1 MVDIGSLIKAIVT
14 ALVTSNPLVTPP
26 EAVKVT
32 AHETGEYMAFDLAVA
47 PEDVGRV
54 IGKQG
59 RVAQAIRTIVYSV
72 KSPYDKRVRLNILDA
87 PHTK

>member
-14 ALVTSNPLVTPP
+14 PLVTKP
-26 EAVKVT
+26 EAVAVT
-32 AHETGEYMAFDLAVA
+32 AHETDEYMAFDLAVA

-59 RVAQAIRTIVYSV
+59 RVARQFEPLYTV
-72 KSPYDKRVRLNILDA
+72 
-87 PHTK
+87 

>member
-14 ALVTSNPLVTPP
+14 PLVTKP
-26 EAVKVT
+26 EAVAVT
-32 AHETGEYMAFDLAVA
+32 AHETDEYMAFDLAVA

-59 RVAQAIRTIVYSV
+59 RGAQAIRTIVYSV
-72 KSPYDKRVRLNILDA
+72 KSPYSKRVRLNILDA
-87 PHTK
+87 PHAK

>member
-1 MVDIGSLIKAIVT
+1 MVDMGSLIKAMVI
-14 ALVTSNPLVTPP
+14 PLVTKP
-26 EAVKVT
+26 EAVAVT
-32 AHETGEYMAFDLAVA
+32 AHETDEYMAFDLAVA

-72 KSPYDKRVRLNILDA
+72 KSPYSKRVRLNILDA
-87 PHTK
+87 PHAK

>member
-14 ALVTSNPLVTPP
+14 PLVTKP
-26 EAVKVT
+26 EAVAVT
-32 AHETGEYMAFDLAVA
+32 AHETDEYMAFDLAVA

-72 KSPYDKRVRLNILDA
+72 KSPYRKRVRLNILDA
-87 PHTK
+87 PHAK

>member
-14 ALVTSNPLVTPP
+14 PLVTKP
-26 EAVKVT
+26 EAVAVT
-32 AHETGEYMAFDLAVA
+32 AHETDEYMAFDLAVA
-47 PEDVGRV
+47 PDDVGRV

-72 KSPYDKRVRLNILDA
+72 KSPYHKRVRLTILDA
-87 PHTK
+87 PHAQ

>member
-14 ALVTSNPLVTPP
+14 PLVTKP
-26 EAVKVT
+26 EAVAVT
-32 AHETGEYMAFDLAVA
+32 AHETDEYMAFDLAVA

-59 RVAQAIRTIVYSV
+59 RVAQAIRTIVYRE
-72 KSPYDKRVRLNILDA
+72 KSPHSNRVRHNILDA
-87 PHTK
+87 PHAK